1 MVTDAKQFSGLQ
13 FIIPIFL
20 VDKGS
25 SYFWV
30 VYNLT

>member
-20 VDKGS
+20 GKTKVARIFG
-25 SYFWV
+25 
-30 VYNLT
+30 